1 MKLQHLAAAAAA
13 LLAVGA
19 ASAQSN
25 VTVYGLL
32 DLGLQKSNGDARSA
46 TWRNGPADKAW
57 NLAQSKGSRL
67 GFRGSE
73 ELGGGL
79 SAQFQIEHRF
89 NPDTGAQNNAT
100 SFWSGRAFVQLTSKD
115 FGAVYLGR
123 EYAPQYFVAVK
134 TDPFGQD
141 GVGQFSSRA
150 YANFQSKGD
159 NGARTNNTVG
169 YKSPKLGGLSAQVA
183 VSLGE
188 GSTSRETGFNV
199 EYASGPLY
207 VAGAYARQD
216 QGAVGTASN
225 SGDGSTLVLLA
236 AHYDFGVIKPV
247 VQYSRSELGP
257 TGNLKND
264 FWLVGATAPLGAA
277 VLKAGYARFDPSGAN
292 NLQQKIAVGVDYFLS
307 KRTKLYADLA
317 VSKQKGTISGGNY
330 GDYRAFAVGY
340 QHNF

>member
-1 MKLQHLAAAAAA
+1 MKPTRLACAAA
-13 LLAVGA
+13 LVLSASA
-19 ASAQSN
+19 ASAQS
-25 VTVYGLL
+25 VTIYGLL
-32 DLGLQKSNGDARSA
+32 DLGLQKSNGEAASA

-67 GFRGSE
+67 GFRGNE
-73 ELGGGL
+73 DLGGGL

-100 SFWSGRAFVQLTSKD
+100 SFWNGRAYLQLTSKD
-115 FGAVYLGR
+115 LGAVYLGR
-123 EYAPQYFVAVK
+123 EYSPQYFVAVK

-169 YKSPKLGGLSAQVA
+169 YKTPNFGGLSAQVA

-188 GSTSRETGFNV
+188 GSTVRETGFNV
-199 EYASGPLY
+199 EYTSGPLY
-207 VAGAYARQD
+207 AGFAYAQQD
-216 QGAVGTASN
+216 KGAPGTATN
-225 SGDGSTLVLLA
+225 SGDNSTLVLLA
-236 AHYDFGVIKPV
+236 VHYNLGVVKPV

-264 FWLVGATAPLGAA
+264 FWLVGATAPIGPV
-277 VLKAGYARFDPSGAN
+277 VLKAGYGRYDAAGAN
-292 NLQQKIAVGVDYFLS
+292 NLQQKFAVGVDYPLS
-307 KRTKLYADLA
+307 KRTKLYADA
-317 VSKQKGTISGGNY
+317 AFSKQKGVVSG
-330 GDYRAFAVGY
+330 RAFEDYNVFAIGY